1 MIQAAAI
8 RRKVEGILGRS
19 VPEGYWRWAVERD
32 YLTDYELT
40 GDISVLV
47 DLFRG
52 LLEADEQNR
61 AEARKKAEE
70 TRTVPPD
77 ERLRYLAD
85 ILAVEAARLPE
96 VVRFRETYLGGR
108 LLPFEEV
115 EDWIKRT
122 QAADGPGSVWYTI
135 ALRRDHVVKDDGVF
149 PRLRDLLATLAQLPE
164 EELNRFISGAKVE
177 TIDYI
182 VPTSQHVR
190 RVPIQHDGTLYR
202 LKLVARLLE
211 GHYGWSEAHGVV
223 FTLTGLTPPIPK
235 ARVTTP
241 GIVMGPHGRIKLELD
256 PRLSSDEVRDIYAQ
270 ARSQVFKGRD
280 RPMSKRHLELALFL
294 VKNPY
299 HTWREMCELWNRQ
312 YPQWAYSIWQ
322 NFSRDA
328 RAAYRRLTG
337 RNWVHQGKREEERSG
352 E

>member
-19 VPEGYWRWAVERD
+19 VPEGYWRWAVKRD

-47 DLFRG
+47 DLFRD

-70 TRTVPPD
+70 TKTVPPD

-96 VVRFRETYLGGR
+96 VVRFREKYLGGR
-108 LLPFEEV
+108 LLAFEEV

-122 QAADGPGSVWYTI
+122 LEADGPGSVWFTI
-135 ALRRDHVVKDDGVF
+135 ALRTDQVVKGDGPF
-149 PRLRDLLATLAQLPE
+149 PRLRDVLNSLARLPDR
-164 EELNRFISGAKVE
+164 ELDRFVSSKSREILEYA
-177 TIDYI
+177 
-182 VPTSQHVR
+182 VPTDPYVR
-190 RVPIQHDGTLYR
+190 RVPIQHDGVLYR
-202 LKLVARLLE
+202 LKQVAHFLE
-211 GHYGWSEAHGVV
+211 GQYGWSEAHGVV

-235 ARVTTP
+235 ARVTTS
-241 GIVMGPHGRIKLELD
+241 VSLVRPHGRITLELD
-256 PRLSSDEVRDIYAQ
+256 PRLSSDEVRDLYAR
-270 ARSQVFKGRD
+270 ARNEVFKGRD
-280 RPMSKRHLELALFL
+280 RPMSKKHLELALFL
-294 VKNPY
+294 VKNPN
-299 HTWREMCELWNRQ
+299 HTWREMCELWNKE
-312 YPQWAYSIWQ
+312 YPEWAYSVWQ

-337 RNWVHQGKREEERSG
+337 RDWVHQGKRPPERSD

>member
-149 PRLRDLLATLAQLPE
+149 PRLRDLRATLAQLPE
-164 EELNRFISGAKVE
+164 EELNRFIAGAKVE

-182 VPTSQHVR
+182 V
-190 RVPIQHDGTLYR
+190 
-202 LKLVARLLE
+202 
-211 GHYGWSEAHGVV
+211 
-223 FTLTGLTPPIPK
+223 
-235 ARVTTP
+235 
-241 GIVMGPHGRIKLELD
+241 
-256 PRLSSDEVRDIYAQ
+256 
-270 ARSQVFKGRD
+270 
-280 RPMSKRHLELALFL
+280 
-294 VKNPY
+294 
-299 HTWREMCELWNRQ
+299 
-312 YPQWAYSIWQ
+312 
-322 NFSRDA
+322 
-328 RAAYRRLTG
+328 
-337 RNWVHQGKREEERSG
+337 
-352 E
+352 